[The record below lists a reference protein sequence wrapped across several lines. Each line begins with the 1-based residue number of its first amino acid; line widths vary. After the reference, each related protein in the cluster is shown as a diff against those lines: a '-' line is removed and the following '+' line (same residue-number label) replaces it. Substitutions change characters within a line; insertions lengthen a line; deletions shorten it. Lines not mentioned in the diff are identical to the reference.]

1 MKRYLVT
8 LVVFLSV
15 LGNFAFAKG
24 DEIVNIKIRDAF
36 RKEFSSAQQIHW
48 EKIKNE
54 NIYEAQ
60 FIYNNERLCAFFD
73 ENGQL
78 LVISRSIAAA
88 SLPMLVTKKVNKQY
102 KDYKLQ
108 EVLEYVCEGNTS
120 YVLVLE
126 KDSVRVVI
134 QAYPEG
140 SVSIFKKEKIK

>member
-8 LVVFLSV
+8 LVVFLAV
-15 LGNFAFAKG
+15 LGNSAIARG
-24 DEIVNIKIRDAF
+24 DEFVNFKIREAF
-36 RKEFSSAQQIHW
+36 KKEFSSARQIHW
-48 EKIKNE
+48 VKIKNE

-60 FIYNNERLCAFFD
+60 FIYNDERLCAFYD

-108 EVLEYVCEGNTS
+108 EVLEFVCEGSTS

-126 KDSVRVVI
+126 KNSVRLTI

-140 SVSIFKKEKIK
+140 NVTIFKKEKI

>member
-15 LGNFAFAKG
+15 LGNSAFAMG
-24 DEIVNIKIRDAF
+24 DEIVNFKIREAF
-36 RKEFSSAQQIHW
+36 KKEFSSAQQIRW
-48 EKIKNE
+48 GKIKNE

-88 SLPMLVTKKVNKQY
+88 SLPMLVTKKVNNQY

-108 EVLEYVCEGNTS
+108 EVLEFVCEGSTS

-126 KDSVRVVI
+126 KSSVRLTL

-140 SVSIFKKEKIK
+140 NVTIFKKEKIK